1 MFNNTSLNGEV
12 FIFEFDNNKV
22 VFFIEIKDE
31 NVYLSVIMAFMEEM
45 QKKLES
51 FVKDM

>member
-1 MFNNTSLNGEV
+1 LFNNTSLNGEV
-12 FIFEFDNNKV
+12 LILEIDNNKV

-31 NVYLSVIMAFMEEM
+31 NVYLSVIVAFMEEM
-45 QKKLES
+45 PKELDS